1 MAREIRIDGLRVLER
16 EPVESPLST
25 PERPIYFTRILRLL
39 LEDGSELFG
48 CGAAGCEEVRETVQA
63 VSVHLGV
70 EHPDPEKARIKS
82 TDPLDMTL
90 REVTEVI
97 GDMKELRT
105 ENIRLTRE
113 NDRLK
118 RDRNEWKARA
128 KDAESD
134 LTVIRNAIRG
144 KK

>member
-1 MAREIRIDGLRVLER
+1 VAREIRIDGLRVLER

>member
-48 CGAAGCEEVRETVQA
+48 CGAEGCEEVRETVQA